1 MNIVSI
7 MVRGTLEFI
16 IVSVIAIPLSGDPL
30 ALAWYSLSVFLAFI
44 LRLAMEYNDNGLTWR
59 NGIKQAIYTIS
70 YCYFAITVWFT
81 YLNYTKGFEVYLFLN
96 SLFAVFMVSQLKHF
110 FQLGVTAT
118 LKKWIKTIIASEE
131 KEVNNDGI

>member
-1 MNIVSI
+1 
-7 MVRGTLEFI
+7 
-16 IVSVIAIPLSGDPL
+16 
-30 ALAWYSLSVFLAFI
+30 
-44 LRLAMEYNDNGLTWR
+44 MEYNDNGLTWK

-118 LKKWIKTIIASEE
+118 LKKWLKTLIASEE
-131 KEVNNDGI
+131 KEVKDDNI